1 MGMLWLPA
9 PRRVAAPAGPLA
21 ASFDGSAYLSIA
33 DAPQFS
39 YKNTATVNYLS
50 MTGWIFPTAAGP
62 QYICGKAGGTA
73 AAQVEYYLWYDTD
86 NVLRFYFSDGTTI
99 RQNAIGAGTVTQDAW
114 NFVGFSA
121 NWTGTNNNINTHMNG
136 TTTGQSPAAWRFQDG
151 ANAFRL
157 GGVEGIGGFTGH
169 IDAWGVFSEMYDE
182 DSFEPEF
189 DTIRNGTTG
198 YNYAGLP
205 AGDVARLHAWY
216 DFNEAGGAATW
227 ADAHGSFDL
236 TATGTVGS
244 VAGKT

>member
-1 MGMLWLPA
+1 MLWVAA
-9 PRRVAAPAGPLA
+9 PRRAAAGPLA

-33 DAPQFS
+33 DSPEFS

-62 QYICGKAGGTA
+62 QYICGKTGGSGA
-73 AAQVEYYLWYDTD
+73 AVVEYYLWYDAGG
-86 NVLRFYFSDGTTI
+86 VLRFYFSDGTTI
-99 RQNAIGAGTVTQDAW
+99 RQIAIGAGTVTEDAW

-121 NWTGTNNNINTHMNG
+121 NWTGVNNNVNVHLNG
-136 TTTGQSPAAWRFQDG
+136 TTTGASHAAWRFQDLG
-151 ANAFRL
+151 NDFRL
-157 GGVEGIGGFTGH
+157 GSVNGVGSFTGY
-169 IDAWGVFSEMYDE
+169 IDAWGVFNTMYDE
-182 DSFEPEF
+182 DSVDPEF

-198 YNYAGLP
+198 YNYSTLP

-227 ADAHGSFDL
+227 ADSHASFDF